1 MTNLHIFRKELLF
14 RLNPAKN
21 LKDAYKMLFVN
32 KYDGKSFSSVFTI
45 VNCSVLVVLL
55 LVLCYP
61 ICFLLDLIF
70 TIANAELTIVQKLN
84 MLSWKRRDPEGYE
97 KYLKVQ
103 QQKTQEKKEDNSYV
117 YKV

>member
-1 MTNLHIFRKELLF
+1 MSGLLF
-14 RLNPAKN
+14 YSILTVLICVIGYFLFYKRRLNRAQK
-21 LKDAYKMLFVN
+21 
-32 KYDGKSFSSVFTI
+32 FSTVIEVAF
-45 VNCSVLVVLL
+45 
-55 LVLCYP
+55 
-61 ICFLLDLIF
+61 
-70 TIANAELTIVQKLN
+70 IANAELAIVQKLN